1 MGGGGT
7 LSHQDL
13 QNVIG
18 TRSKGNNKLR
28 TDMKPSVCVCVCECI
43 CESET
48 HHHRLPTAILDRTR
62 TASCCRA
69 LVLLGLLHSRGSAV
83 CVGGLT
89 PATGREGERSWE
101 WSGLSPPPPPTWG
114 ETQRLFTGLIMSAS
128 APVRVTAWPLPP
140 PSISPPASTSTSSWV
155 WDLDLHHQPSPGTPS
170 WPPGAPRGSNVSS
183 VSNETCSHRRNP

>member
-1 MGGGGT
+1 MGGGGGT

-28 TDMKPSVCVCVCECI
+28 TDMKPSVCVCECI

-101 WSGLSPPPPPTWG
+101 WSGLSPPPLPRHGGRPSACLLASLCQHLPLCGSRRGPSPPINLPT
-114 ETQRLFTGLIMSAS
+114 RLHLHLLVGLG
-128 APVRVTAWPLPP
+128 PGPP
-140 PSISPPASTSTSSWV
+140 PPALAWNPIMAS
-155 WDLDLHHQPSPGTPS
+155 G
-170 WPPGAPRGSNVSS
+170 
-183 VSNETCSHRRNP
+183 CSEGLQRQLGFQ